1 MTAFDYAA
9 PGELFPS
16 SERNRLSKRRRFPS
30 RRFDTSAEAIRFAIE
45 ELAPELLE
53 GTYLEVDDR
62 IFDGVGIRNLYARN
76 NYPLSR
82 RIQFP
87 ARPVKT
93 EDLDGRA
100 LTSHVG

>member
-1 MTAFDYAA
+1 MTAFDYAV

-16 SERNRLSKRRRFPS
+16 SERNRLSKRQRFPS

-62 IFDGVGIRNLYARN
+62 IFDGVGIRNLYARD
-76 NYPLSR
+76 NYPLSKAHS
-82 RIQFP
+82 ICG
-87 ARPVKT
+87 A
-93 EDLDGRA
+93 DRA
-100 LTSHVG
+100 NRGS